1 MADAVKVT
9 QGAFNSLLGLD
20 STKHVNPTAQPNDT
34 SFVSRFTKSEMKSY
48 LNRLFVKPKNQ
59 RSDVSASGII
69 SYLKPIHA
77 KIGNAKLT
85 ADKLRALAPE
95 IEQSRIL
102 VSSSIM
108 SPNDLQD
115 GKFIFRF
122 PDVPALEAEPDLL
135 KEVVDTYDQYFNN
148 TLLLGVK
155 SYDWIGEAQY
165 GSGAKAILILP
176 VATQADLRNRSS
188 DSARKFFDS
197 ELGFESFTSSLNDF
211 TFSNSK
217 LSWKDFLSGTKE
229 STLVSEL
236 IPSME
241 SFGLKVPNSY
251 NPNARGTINAN
262 LYGDKYVAGIEDMII
277 NLKTKLAE
285 GDVIKITE
293 DSEALRFHSIQNEK
307 QKTSILD
314 KLAQKYGWDKDPD
327 KEELSYLDANPST
340 FKHSGHPT
348 LIELPTEAVIP
359 IIVPGAPSEHLGY
372 FILLDNHGMP
382 LTIENSGMGDNS
394 TSCSNG
400 SPNGAFEAM
409 FGSNCCHASY
419 FNKENSQNNMGN
431 LIFTKILDAYI
442 KRRMSGIFGRGDLE
456 LSRFNSLATVLFY
469 RTLEAKQSTLVFVPP
484 QLLHYFCF
492 EYDRMDGTG
501 KSKTAEIQFLLSLRT
516 TLMMANVV
524 GMVND
529 AIEHKKVEFGVD
541 EKNANIEGIM
551 DLIANIFIEKNK
563 LNGSIDPSEIMRD
576 MYSNA
581 LTIVPKNIPGL
592 SELTVDVQNGGGQ
605 SSRVD
610 DQLLEQITNL
620 LVSHLD
626 VPPAALNQMSEPEFA
641 KSLVTQNL
649 FFAKK
654 IRRYQNIWCSLMTEF
669 IRVYSSF
676 DTTFQKAI
684 LRKLSVKSK
693 SAKEKLPT
701 KTAELASKQPNQYSS
716 EAKLLRSIIDNVV
729 VDLATPNIVVDKTQF
744 EEISG
749 FMRDL
754 DELANN
760 FFPNELVPGEDNLAQ
775 SAIAVTR
782 AKWKKDQMVRFLSEV
797 GTFNMVEVPDFD
809 DMDPTEITDYIQ
821 QLQNVGSAIQRQREA
836 IVEAPDDNNGS
847 DDFGE
852 GGDSFG
858 GSDDSFGGSDG
869 GESNG
874 SDDFG
879 GFGGES
885 GQGGDNSD
893 MFGGDDLSSPADNTP
908 DVPNEE
914 PAQNLSEG
922 PSLTAKVY
930 RTMTLKKK

>member
-1 MADAVKVT
+1 M
-9 QGAFNSLLGLD
+9 
-20 STKHVNPTAQPNDT
+20 
-34 SFVSRFTKSEMKSY
+34 
-48 LNRLFVKPKNQ
+48 
-59 RSDVSASGII
+59 
-69 SYLKPIHA
+69 
-77 KIGNAKLT
+77 
-85 ADKLRALAPE
+85 
-95 IEQSRIL
+95 
-102 VSSSIM
+102 
-108 SPNDLQD
+108 
-115 GKFIFRF
+115 
-122 PDVPALEAEPDLL
+122 
-135 KEVVDTYDQYFNN
+135 
-148 TLLLGVK
+148 
-155 SYDWIGEAQY
+155 
-165 GSGAKAILILP
+165 
-176 VATQADLRNRSS
+176 
-188 DSARKFFDS
+188 
-197 ELGFESFTSSLNDF
+197 
-211 TFSNSK
+211 
-217 LSWKDFLSGTKE
+217 
-229 STLVSEL
+229 
-236 IPSME
+236 
-241 SFGLKVPNSY
+241 
-251 NPNARGTINAN
+251 
-262 LYGDKYVAGIEDMII
+262 
-277 NLKTKLAE
+277 
-285 GDVIKITE
+285 
-293 DSEALRFHSIQNEK
+293 
-307 QKTSILD
+307 
-314 KLAQKYGWDKDPD
+314 
-327 KEELSYLDANPST
+327 
-340 FKHSGHPT
+340 
-348 LIELPTEAVIP
+348 
-359 IIVPGAPSEHLGY
+359 
-372 FILLDNHGMP
+372 
-382 LTIENSGMGDNS
+382 
-394 TSCSNG
+394 
-400 SPNGAFEAM
+400 
-409 FGSNCCHASY
+409 
-419 FNKENSQNNMGN
+419 
-431 LIFTKILDAYI
+431 
-442 KRRMSGIFGRGDLE
+442 
-456 LSRFNSLATVLFY
+456 
-469 RTLEAKQSTLVFVPP
+469 
-484 QLLHYFCF
+484 
-492 EYDRMDGTG
+492 
-501 KSKTAEIQFLLSLRT
+501 
-516 TLMMANVV
+516 
-524 GMVND
+524 
-529 AIEHKKVEFGVD
+529 
-541 EKNANIEGIM
+541 
-551 DLIANIFIEKNK
+551 
-563 LNGSIDPSEIMRD
+563 
-576 MYSNA
+576 
-581 LTIVPKNIPGL
+581 PKNIPGL

-760 FFPNELVPGEDNLAQ
+760 FFPNELVPSEDNLAQ
-775 SAIAVTR
+775 NAIAITR

-858 GSDDSFGGSDG
+858 ESSGGDDLGGR
-869 GESNG
+869 
-874 SDDFG
+874 
-879 GFGGES
+879 GGES